1 LSITFQREE
10 LFAEVWTTPL
20 TTLAKKYGLSDNGV
34 RKVCKAMDIPLP
46 KAGHWA
52 KAAAGKAPP
61 PPLLPASAARTT
73 FHSTP
78 VKKSETPTQS
88 VDEDKAWL
96 DARLIEEK
104 KARNKIVVA
113 AKPAKWHPAVLPLK
127 FWLEEC
133 VTKYRNAL
141 AEKARR
147 EKSPMRPPEPAFH
160 EWEIAS
166 NDPVLGRTHR
176 SVAMRV
182 SVNTYNRALA
192 ILNSLAYAAEERG
205 FTVEL
210 MKGNSRLR
218 FSLEYANLDM
228 YVTER
233 MEATFVSVLNPWD
246 KKPHMEKKL
255 VSTGSLRLNI
265 ERSYAA
271 YQINDMAGAPLE
283 DSLNQVFAYGYG
295 CVIKARERER
305 ARVIEREK
313 QEVRRLQLEEMELQR
328 KAEAQRRAEETR
340 KREELLQHAV
350 GLDKAESIRRLVT
363 NLEKRFAGGGE
374 LTEEFANWRTWALE
388 VAAAQDPTDRLFEF
402 FQVRQDDQVG

>member
-1 LSITFQREE
+1 MSITFQREE

-52 KAAAGKAPP
+52 KAAAGKAPR

-73 FHSTP
+73 FHSMP
-78 VKKSETPTQS
+78 VQKSETPTQS

-113 AKPAKWHPAVLPLK
+113 VRPAKWHPAVLPLK
-127 FWLEEC
+127 IWLEEC

-141 AEKARR
+141 AEKTRR
-147 EKSPMRPPEPAFH
+147 EKSPKRPPEPAFH

-182 SVNTYNRALA
+182 SVHTYNRALA
-192 ILNSLAYAAEERG
+192 ILNSLAYAAEDRG
-205 FTVEL
+205 FAVEL

-218 FSLEYANLDM
+218 FSLESANLDM
-228 YVTER
+228 YLTER
-233 MEATFVSVLNPWD
+233 LEATFVSVLNPWD

-255 VSTGSLRLNI
+255 VSTGRLRLNI
-265 ERSYAA
+265 ERGYAA
-271 YQINDMAGAPLE
+271 YQVNEAAGAPLG
-283 DSLNQVFAYGYG
+283 DALNQVFVYGYG
-295 CVIKARERER
+295 CVIRSRERER
-305 ARVIEREK
+305 EREIERQK
-313 QEVRRLQLEEMELQR
+313 QEVRRLQMEEMERQR
-328 KAEAQRRAEETR
+328 KAEAQRRAEEAR
-340 KREELLQHAV
+340 KREELLQQAV
-350 GLDKAESIRRLVT
+350 GLDKAESIRRLVVA
-363 NLEKRFAGGGE
+363 LERRFVGGGAS
-374 LTEEFANWRTWALE
+374 TEKFAIWRAWALD

-402 FQVRQDDQVG
+402 FQVRQDSQVG